1 MAKSAPA
8 AAAARASAIT
18 WWVVWPVRPRVMVGF
33 GFVFVLEDCE
43 AARACWMRV
52 VFSVVDRATASPFE
66 PAIITFRC

>member
-8 AAAARASAIT
+8 DAAARASAIT
-18 WWVVWPVRPRVMVGF
+18 WWVVLPVRPRVMVGF
-33 GFVFVLEDCE
+33 VFVLADWE
-43 AARACWMRV
+43 AARTCWMRV